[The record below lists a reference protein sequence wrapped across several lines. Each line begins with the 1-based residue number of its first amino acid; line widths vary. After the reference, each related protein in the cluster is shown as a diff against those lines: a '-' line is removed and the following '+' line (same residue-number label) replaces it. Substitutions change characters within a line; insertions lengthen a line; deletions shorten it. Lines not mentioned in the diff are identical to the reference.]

1 MRTVFYAEENASLGE
16 VLKEELFPGN
26 SGSLFGI
33 PVNPSFVTAFWLSV
47 VLIVLSLL
55 FRFFVYPHFKTTGVP
70 GKFQCLMEKAV
81 EAVENFMKEKS
92 PHSTTWI
99 GMLSFTAC
107 LYIGLGTMCE
117 VVGIRAILVD
127 INACI
132 ALAIV
137 GYGTMLAGGI
147 YGNKAKGAFGVL
159 KDFTMLLS
167 MSFRLFGS
175 MIGGLIM
182 TGLVYYYVF
191 LMWGVPIVIA
201 VLFSAL
207 HALIQSYVY
216 MTLVGMF
223 YGEAVEPR
231 FLDGSTSSQI
241 KRKKKLK
248 EGM

>member
-1 MRTVFYAEENASLGE
+1 MRAIVCAEEEASLGE
-16 VLKEELFPGN
+16 VLKEELFPGR

-47 VLIVLSLL
+47 ALIVLSLI
-55 FRFFVYPHFKTTGVP
+55 FRFLIYPRFKTTGVP

-107 LYIGLGTMCE
+107 LYIGFGTMCE
-117 VVGIRAILVD
+117 VLGIRAILVD

-132 ALAIV
+132 ALALV
-137 GYGTMLAGGI
+137 GYGTMLAGGF
-147 YGNKAKGAFGVL
+147 YGNKAKGALGVL
-159 KDFTMLLS
+159 KDVTMLLS
-167 MSFRLFGS
+167 MSFRLFGA

-191 LMWGVPIVIA
+191 LMWGVPIVVA

-207 HALIQSYVY
+207 HAIIQSYVY

-231 FLDGSTSSQI
+231 FLDGSTSSEI
-241 KRKKKLK
+241 KRKNKRK
-248 EGM
+248 EGI